1 MRVIIG
7 LGNPGM
13 KYAGTRH
20 NVGFDTVTALA
31 DKYNIKLKDMKFN
44 GLIGEGFIEGKKV
57 MLVQP
62 QTFMNLS
69 GECVGLIAGFYKLEP
84 EDIIVICDDI
94 NLDTGRLRIRAKG
107 SAGGHNGLKNII
119 AHLGTE
125 AFARIMIGV
134 GEKTEGWDLADY
146 VLARFSKDDEPVM
159 RDAIK
164 NAVGAVETWISD
176 DIGTAMNHYNINPNP
191 KPKKEKASKAS
202 DTPQVTE
209 ASDTSKAA
217 EAQDILQ
224 VAETKYTSEVTETP
238 AGCHP
243 EGFSPKNDN

>member
-20 NVGFDTVTALA
+20 NIGFDTVTALA
-31 DKYNIKLKDMKFN
+31 DKYNIKINNKKFN
-44 GLIGEGFIEGKKV
+44 GLIGDGFIGGEKV
-57 MLVQP
+57 LLVQP
-62 QTFMNLS
+62 QTYMNLS
-69 GECVGLIAGFYKLEP
+69 GECVGQISDFFKIEP
-84 EDIIVICDDI
+84 ENLIVICDDI

-125 AFARIMIGV
+125 AFPRIRVGV

-159 RDAIK
+159 REAIK

-176 DIGTAMNHYNINPNP
+176 DIGTAMNRFNINPNP
-191 KPKKEKASKAS
+191 KPKKKPASESAQNS
-202 DTPQVTE
+202 DNNPATDTKQVPANDPITE
-209 ASDTSKAA
+209 CG
-217 EAQDILQ
+217 QIP
-224 VAETKYTSEVTETP
+224 ETDNPET
-238 AGCHP
+238 
-243 EGFSPKNDN
+243 

>member
-1 MRVIIG
+1 MKVIIG

-20 NVGFDTVTALA
+20 NIGFDTVTALA
-31 DKYNIKLKDMKFN
+31 DKYNIKINNIKFN
-44 GLIGEGFIEGKKV
+44 GLIGDGFIEGEKV
-57 MLVQP
+57 LLVQP
-62 QTFMNLS
+62 QTYMNLS
-69 GECVGLIAGFYKLEP
+69 GECVGQIADFFKIEP
-84 EDIIVICDDI
+84 ENLIVICDDI

-125 AFARIMIGV
+125 AFPRIRVGV

-159 RDAIK
+159 REAIK

-176 DIGTAMNHYNINPNP
+176 DIGTAMNRFNINPNP
-191 KPKKEKASKAS
+191 KPKKKPVSETAQNS
-202 DTPQVTE
+202 DNNPATDTKQVPANDPITE
-209 ASDTSKAA
+209 CGP
-217 EAQDILQ
+217 IP
-224 VAETKYTSEVTETP
+224 ETDNPET
-238 AGCHP
+238 
-243 EGFSPKNDN
+243 

>member
-20 NVGFDTVTALA
+20 NIGFDTVTALA
-31 DKYNIKLKDMKFN
+31 DKYNIKINNKKFN
-44 GLIGEGFIEGKKV
+44 GLIGDGFIGGEKV
-57 MLVQP
+57 LLLQP
-62 QTFMNLS
+62 QTYMNLS
-69 GECVGLIAGFYKLEP
+69 GECVGQISDFFKIEP
-84 EDIIVICDDI
+84 ENLIVICDDI

-107 SAGGHNGLKNII
+107 RAGGHNGLKNII

-125 AFARIMIGV
+125 AFPRIRVGV

-159 RDAIK
+159 REAIK

-176 DIGTAMNHYNINPNP
+176 DIGTAMNRFNINPNP
-191 KPKKEKASKAS
+191 KPKKNPASESVQNS
-202 DTPQVTE
+202 DNNPATDTKQVPANNPITE
-209 ASDTSKAA
+209 CG
-217 EAQDILQ
+217 QIP
-224 VAETKYTSEVTETP
+224 ETDNPET
-238 AGCHP
+238 
-243 EGFSPKNDN
+243 

>member
-20 NVGFDTVTALA
+20 NIGFDTVTALA
-31 DKYNIKLKDMKFN
+31 DKYNIKINNKKFN
-44 GLIGEGFIEGKKV
+44 GLIGDGFIGGEKV
-57 MLVQP
+57 LLVQP
-62 QTFMNLS
+62 QTYMNLS
-69 GECVGLIAGFYKLEP
+69 GECVGQIADFFKIEP
-84 EDIIVICDDI
+84 ENLIVICDDI

-125 AFARIMIGV
+125 AFPRIRVGV

-146 VLARFSKDDEPVM
+146 VLARFSKDDEPIM
-159 RDAIK
+159 REAIK

-176 DIGTAMNHYNINPNP
+176 DIGTAMNRFNINPNP
-191 KPKKEKASKAS
+191 KPKKKPASETVQNS
-202 DTPQVTE
+202 DNNPATDTKQVPANDPITE
-209 ASDTSKAA
+209 CG
-217 EAQDILQ
+217 QMP
-224 VAETKYTSEVTETP
+224 ETDNPET
-238 AGCHP
+238 
-243 EGFSPKNDN
+243 

>member
-20 NVGFDTVTALA
+20 NIGFDTVTALA
-31 DKYNIKLKDMKFN
+31 DKYNIKINNKKFN
-44 GLIGEGFIEGKKV
+44 GLIGDGFIGGEKV
-57 MLVQP
+57 LLVQP
-62 QTFMNLS
+62 QTYMNLS
-69 GECVGLIAGFYKLEP
+69 GECVGQIADFFKIEP
-84 EDIIVICDDI
+84 ENLIVICDDI

-125 AFARIMIGV
+125 AFPRIRVGV

-159 RDAIK
+159 REAIK

-176 DIGTAMNHYNINPNP
+176 DIGTAMNRFNINPNP
-191 KPKKEKASKAS
+191 KPKNKPASESVQNS
-202 DTPQVTE
+202 DNNPATDTKQVPANNPITE
-209 ASDTSKAA
+209 CG
-217 EAQDILQ
+217 QIP
-224 VAETKYTSEVTETP
+224 ETDNPET
-238 AGCHP
+238 
-243 EGFSPKNDN
+243 

>member
-20 NVGFDTVTALA
+20 NIGFDTVTALA
-31 DKYNIKLKDMKFN
+31 DKYNIKINNKKFN
-44 GLIGEGFIEGKKV
+44 GLIGDGFIGGEKV
-57 MLVQP
+57 LLVQG
-62 QTFMNLS
+62 Q
-69 GECVGLIAGFYKLEP
+69 IADFFKIEP
-84 EDIIVICDDI
+84 ENLIVICDDI

-125 AFARIMIGV
+125 AFPRIRVGV

-159 RDAIK
+159 REAIK

-176 DIGTAMNHYNINPNP
+176 DIGTAMNRFNINPNP
-191 KPKKEKASKAS
+191 KPKKKPASESTQNS
-202 DTPQVTE
+202 DNNPATDTKQVPANDPITE
-209 ASDTSKAA
+209 CG
-217 EAQDILQ
+217 QMP
-224 VAETKYTSEVTETP
+224 ETDNPET
-238 AGCHP
+238 
-243 EGFSPKNDN
+243 

>member
-1 MRVIIG
+1 MKAIIG
-7 LGNPGM
+7 LGNPGI

-20 NVGFDTVTALA
+20 NIGFDTVTALA
-31 DKYNIKLKDMKFN
+31 DKYNIKIKDKKFT
-44 GLIGEGFIEGKKV
+44 GLVGEGFIEGEKV

-69 GECVGLIAGFYKLEP
+69 GECVGLITGFYKLEP

-125 AFARIMIGV
+125 TFPRIRIGV

-146 VLARFSKDDEPVM
+146 VLARFSKDDEPIM
-159 RDAIK
+159 REAIK

-176 DIGTAMNHYNINPNP
+176 DIGTAMNRYNINPNP
-191 KPKKEKASKAS
+191 KPKKEK
-202 DTPQVTE
+202 TPQTSNVSETAGAIE
-209 ASDTSKAA
+209 AADGPA
-217 EAQDILQ
+217 E
-224 VAETKYTSEVTETP
+224 
-238 AGCHP
+238 
-243 EGFSPKNDN
+243 

>member
-1 MRVIIG
+1 MKAIIG
-7 LGNPGM
+7 LGNPGIN
-13 KYAGTRH
+13 YAGTRH
-20 NVGFDTVTALA
+20 NIGFDTVTALA
-31 DKYNIKLKDMKFN
+31 DKYNIKIKDKKFN
-44 GLIGEGFIEGKKV
+44 GLVGEGFIEGEKV

-125 AFARIMIGV
+125 TFPRIRIGV

-146 VLARFSKDDEPVM
+146 VLARFSKDDEPIM
-159 RDAIK
+159 REAIK

-176 DIGTAMNHYNINPNP
+176 DIGTAMNRYNINPNP
-191 KPKKEKASKAS
+191 KPKKEK
-202 DTPQVTE
+202 TPQTSNVSETAGAIE
-209 ASDTSKAA
+209 AADVPA
-217 EAQDILQ
+217 E
-224 VAETKYTSEVTETP
+224 
-238 AGCHP
+238 
-243 EGFSPKNDN
+243 

>member
-20 NVGFDTVTALA
+20 NIGFDTVTALA
-31 DKYNIKLKDMKFN
+31 DKYNIKINNKKFN
-44 GLIGEGFIEGKKV
+44 GLIGDGFIGGEKV
-57 MLVQP
+57 LLVQP
-62 QTFMNLS
+62 QTYMNLS
-69 GECVGLIAGFYKLEP
+69 GECVGQIADFFKIEP
-84 EDIIVICDDI
+84 ENLIVICDDI

-125 AFARIMIGV
+125 AFPRIRVGV

-159 RDAIK
+159 REAIK

-176 DIGTAMNHYNINPNP
+176 DIGTAMNRFNINPNP
-191 KPKKEKASKAS
+191 KPKKKPASESVQNS
-202 DTPQVTE
+202 DNNPATDTKQVPANDPITE
-209 ASDTSKAA
+209 CG
-217 EAQDILQ
+217 QIP
-224 VAETKYTSEVTETP
+224 ETDNPET
-238 AGCHP
+238 
-243 EGFSPKNDN
+243 

>member
-20 NVGFDTVTALA
+20 NIGFDTVTALA
-31 DKYNIKLKDMKFN
+31 DKYNIKINNKKFN
-44 GLIGEGFIEGKKV
+44 GLIGDGFIGGEKV
-57 MLVQP
+57 LLVQP
-62 QTFMNLS
+62 QTYMNLS
-69 GECVGLIAGFYKLEP
+69 GECVGQIADFFKIEP
-84 EDIIVICDDI
+84 ENLIVICDDI

-125 AFARIMIGV
+125 AFPRIRVGV

-159 RDAIK
+159 REAIK

-176 DIGTAMNHYNINPNP
+176 DIGTAMNRFNINPNP
-191 KPKKEKASKAS
+191 KPKKKPASESAQNS
-202 DTPQVTE
+202 DNNPATDTKQVPANDPITE
-209 ASDTSKAA
+209 CG
-217 EAQDILQ
+217 QMP
-224 VAETKYTSEVTETP
+224 ETDNPET
-238 AGCHP
+238 
-243 EGFSPKNDN
+243 

>member
-20 NVGFDTVTALA
+20 NIGFDTVTALA
-31 DKYNIKLKDMKFN
+31 DKYNIKINNKKFN
-44 GLIGEGFIEGKKV
+44 GLIGDGFIGGEKV
-57 MLVQP
+57 LLVQP
-62 QTFMNLS
+62 QTYMNLS
-69 GECVGLIAGFYKLEP
+69 GECVGQIADFFKIEP
-84 EDIIVICDDI
+84 ENLIVICDDI

-125 AFARIMIGV
+125 AFPRIRVGV

-159 RDAIK
+159 REAIK

-176 DIGTAMNHYNINPNP
+176 DIGTAMNRFNINPNP
-191 KPKKEKASKAS
+191 KPKKKPASESVQNS
-202 DTPQVTE
+202 DNNPATDTKQVPANDPITE
-209 ASDTSKAA
+209 CG
-217 EAQDILQ
+217 QMP
-224 VAETKYTSEVTETP
+224 ETDNPET
-238 AGCHP
+238 
-243 EGFSPKNDN
+243 

>member
-20 NVGFDTVTALA
+20 NIGFDTVTALA
-31 DKYNIKLKDMKFN
+31 DKYNIKINNKKFN
-44 GLIGEGFIEGKKV
+44 GLIGDGFIGGEKV
-57 MLVQP
+57 LLVQP
-62 QTFMNLS
+62 QTYMNLS
-69 GECVGLIAGFYKLEP
+69 GECVGQIADFFKIEP
-84 EDIIVICDDI
+84 ENLIVICDDI

-125 AFARIMIGV
+125 AFPRIRVGV

-159 RDAIK
+159 REAIK

-176 DIGTAMNHYNINPNP
+176 DIGTAMNRFNINPNP
-191 KPKKEKASKAS
+191 KPKKKPASETVQNS
-202 DTPQVTE
+202 DNNPATDTKQVPVNDPITE
-209 ASDTSKAA
+209 CG
-217 EAQDILQ
+217 QIP
-224 VAETKYTSEVTETP
+224 ETDNPET
-238 AGCHP
+238 
-243 EGFSPKNDN
+243 

>member
-1 MRVIIG
+1 MKAIIG
-7 LGNPGM
+7 LGNPGI

-20 NVGFDTVTALA
+20 NIGFDTVTALA
-31 DKYNIKLKDMKFN
+31 DKYNIKIKDKKFN
-44 GLIGEGFIEGKKV
+44 GLVGEGFIEGEKV

-125 AFARIMIGV
+125 TFPRIRIGV

-146 VLARFSKDDEPVM
+146 VLARFSKDDEPIM
-159 RDAIK
+159 REAIK

-176 DIGTAMNHYNINPNP
+176 DIGTAMNRYNINPNP
-191 KPKKEKASKAS
+191 KPKKEK
-202 DTPQVTE
+202 TPQTSNVSETAGASE
-209 ASDTSKAA
+209 AADGPA
-217 EAQDILQ
+217 E
-224 VAETKYTSEVTETP
+224 
-238 AGCHP
+238 
-243 EGFSPKNDN
+243 

>member
-1 MRVIIG
+1 MKAIIG
-7 LGNPGM
+7 LGNPGI

-20 NVGFDTVTALA
+20 NIGFDTVTALA
-31 DKYNIKLKDMKFN
+31 DKYNIKIKDKKFN
-44 GLIGEGFIEGKKV
+44 GLVGEGFIEGEKV

-125 AFARIMIGV
+125 TFPRIRIGV

-146 VLARFSKDDEPVM
+146 VLARFSKDDEPIM
-159 RDAIK
+159 REAIK

-176 DIGTAMNHYNINPNP
+176 DIGTAMNRYNINPKP
-191 KPKKEKASKAS
+191 KPKKEK
-202 DTPQVTE
+202 TPQTSNVSETAGASE
-209 ASDTSKAA
+209 AADVPA
-217 EAQDILQ
+217 E
-224 VAETKYTSEVTETP
+224 
-238 AGCHP
+238 
-243 EGFSPKNDN
+243 

>member
-1 MRVIIG
+1 MKVIIG

-20 NVGFDTVTALA
+20 NIGFDTVTALA
-31 DKYNIKLKDMKFN
+31 DKYNIKINNIKFN
-44 GLIGEGFIEGKKV
+44 GLIGDGFIEGEKV
-57 MLVQP
+57 LLVQP
-62 QTFMNLS
+62 QTYMNLS
-69 GECVGLIAGFYKLEP
+69 GECVGQIADFFKIEP
-84 EDIIVICDDI
+84 ENLIVICDDI

-125 AFARIMIGV
+125 AFPRIRVGV

-159 RDAIK
+159 REAIK

-176 DIGTAMNHYNINPNP
+176 DIGTAMNRFNINPNP
-191 KPKKEKASKAS
+191 KPKKKPASESVQNS
-202 DTPQVTE
+202 DNNPATDTKQVPANDSITE
-209 ASDTSKAA
+209 CG
-217 EAQDILQ
+217 QIP
-224 VAETKYTSEVTETP
+224 ETDNPET
-238 AGCHP
+238 
-243 EGFSPKNDN
+243 

>member
-1 MRVIIG
+1 MKAIIG
-7 LGNPGM
+7 LGNPGI

-20 NVGFDTVTALA
+20 NIGFDTVTALA
-31 DKYNIKLKDMKFN
+31 DKYNIKIKDKKFN
-44 GLIGEGFIEGKKV
+44 GLVGEGFIEGEKV

-125 AFARIMIGV
+125 TFPRIRIGV
-134 GEKTEGWDLADY
+134 G
-146 VLARFSKDDEPVM
+146 R
-159 RDAIK
+159 
-164 NAVGAVETWISD
+164 
-176 DIGTAMNHYNINPNP
+176 
-191 KPKKEKASKAS
+191 ASR
-202 DTPQVTE
+202 
-209 ASDTSKAA
+209 
-217 EAQDILQ
+217 I
-224 VAETKYTSEVTETP
+224 Y
-238 AGCHP
+238 H
-243 EGFSPKNDN
+243 